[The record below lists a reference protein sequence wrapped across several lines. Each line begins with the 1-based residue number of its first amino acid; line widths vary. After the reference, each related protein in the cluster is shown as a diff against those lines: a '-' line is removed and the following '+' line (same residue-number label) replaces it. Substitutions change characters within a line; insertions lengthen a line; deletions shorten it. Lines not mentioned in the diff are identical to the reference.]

1 MYKSVVFYKKW
12 SQTWIIGKM
21 EKKSDLKIGMLP
33 RDIQSLIKKRIV
45 LRIIAFLFLEAISV
59 FLILA
64 ISNSYYDFNLISLIV
79 VCAVVILFPF
89 VVSGFPLK
97 LINKPWRGRIISV
110 EVETKSDACMVGG
123 KPHIYIK
130 NSIVLTIEKE
140 NGKFCTKE
148 VLSLGSLPG
157 KADHGWERRNIKLG
171 MDHYAIGDVT
181 HDIENYHVGDEVYHF
196 YGLDDLIV
204 RREGGRSII
213 ECVACSTT
221 NPVHRKDCFY
231 CGRTLVH
238 SFEDENK

>member
-1 MYKSVVFYKKW
+1 
-12 SQTWIIGKM
+12 M
-21 EKKSDLKIGMLP
+21 EKKTDLKIGMLP

-45 LRIIAFLFLEAISV
+45 LRIIAFLFLEALSV

-64 ISNSYYDFNLISLIV
+64 ISNSYYDFNLISLIA
-79 VCAVVILFPF
+79 VCLVLILFPF
-89 VVSGFPLK
+89 VASGFPHK
-97 LINKPWRGRIISV
+97 LIDKPWRGRIVSV
-110 EVETKSDACMVGG
+110 DVETKSDACMVGG

-148 VLSLGSLPG
+148 VLSLGSSA
-157 KADHGWERRNIKLG
+157 KNADYGWEYRSAQFG
-171 MDHYAIGDVT
+171 SGHYAIGDVT

-204 RREGGRSII
+204 RREGGRSIV

-221 NPVHRKDCFY
+221 NPAHRRECFN
-231 CGRTLVH
+231 CGHTLVH